1 VSYEFYLPTKF
12 IFIAVIV
19 DVVLGD
25 PVWFPHPVRLI
36 GRIITYG
43 ERRLHTGVPWQ
54 DVIGGALLV
63 VGVLILSAAATSLLI
78 VGLETISWLL
88 GALAAVLVAW
98 TTLAARALNDAAL
111 GVERHL
117 ESNDEDS
124 ARRQIR
130 ALVGRDTAVLD
141 RAGLVRAAVESVAE
155 NSSDGMI
162 APMLFLFL
170 AGPVGAVAYKA
181 INTLDSMVGYKD
193 AHYLYFGRCAA
204 RLDDIANLVPAR
216 LTALCIAAAAGLLT
230 GKGLES
236 LRTCFADARKH
247 ESPNAGYPEAAMAGA
262 LGVELGG
269 DAYYGGELEHR
280 PRLGNGKAAL
290 DISAL
295 HTSRILMWIAIA
307 MALAVVTALRWFI

>member
-1 VSYEFYLPTKF
+1 
-12 IFIAVIV
+12 
-19 DVVLGD
+19 
-25 PVWFPHPVRLI
+25 
-36 GRIITYG
+36 
-43 ERRLHTGVPWQ
+43 
-54 DVIGGALLV
+54 
-63 VGVLILSAAATSLLI
+63 
-78 VGLETISWLL
+78 
-88 GALAAVLVAW
+88 
-98 TTLAARALNDAAL
+98 
-111 GVERHL
+111 
-117 ESNDEDS
+117 
-124 ARRQIR
+124 
-130 ALVGRDTAVLD
+130 
-141 RAGLVRAAVESVAE
+141 
-155 NSSDGMI
+155 
-162 APMLFLFL
+162 MLFLFL
-170 AGPVGAVAYKA
+170 AGPVGAVSYKA

-290 DISAL
+290 DVPAL
-295 HTSRILMWIAIA
+295 HTSRILMWIATA

>member
-1 VSYEFYLPTKF
+1 MNYAFYLPTKF
-12 IFIAVIV
+12 IFTAVIM

-25 PVWFPHPVRLI
+25 PVWLPHPVRLI
-36 GRIITYG
+36 GRVITSG
-43 ERRLHTGVPWQ
+43 ERRLHTGVPRQ

-63 VGVLILSAAATSLLI
+63 VGVLILSIAATWLLI

-88 GALAAVLVAW
+88 GALAAVLIAW
-98 TTLAARALNDAAL
+98 TTLAAHALNDAAL

-155 NSSDGMI
+155 NSSDGVI

-193 AHYLYFGRCAA
+193 AHYLYFGKCAA

-230 GKGLES
+230 GSGLES
-236 LRTCFADARKH
+236 LRTCFADGHKH

-290 DISAL
+290 DIAAL
-295 HTSRILMWIAIA
+295 HTSRSLMWIATA
-307 MALAVVTALRWFI
+307 MALAVLTALRWFI